1 MSTFSKRIE
10 DLKSRGFKETK
21 VGMTNDKYSFLW
33 YQIDTDE
40 ISDIEWEDY
49 LLKLTNTQTKSI

>member
-21 VGMTNDKYSFLW
+21 VGMTNDKYAFLW

-40 ISDIEWEDY
+40 ISDSDWADY
-49 LLKLTNTQTKSI
+49 LLKLINT